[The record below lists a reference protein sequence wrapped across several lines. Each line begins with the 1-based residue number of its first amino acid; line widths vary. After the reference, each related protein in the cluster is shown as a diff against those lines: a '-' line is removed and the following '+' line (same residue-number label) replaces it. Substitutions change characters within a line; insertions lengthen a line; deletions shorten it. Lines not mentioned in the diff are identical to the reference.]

1 MRDMGRGTSYDLGMT
16 ATMGRERT
24 FSDAMASAA
33 RLAEAVVAGEQLPEL
48 ASSLALESGEVLHA
62 SVDAHAWRYAA
73 VDVAYEQHRG
83 FAVGGLLTFGV
94 TAAASAAAN
103 RRARAEAER
112 QAVPQWRV
120 LGFVPVMAT
129 SHRLL
134 VLHEGAWASVWYEAI
149 CQLRPALADDRLEL
163 FFEDDPPY
171 LLQGPAVPY
180 LAVVLATAL
189 AAQFGPDAVASAL
202 LPA

>member
-1 MRDMGRGTSYDLGMT
+1 MRWPV
-16 ATMGRERT
+16 EW
-24 FSDAMASAA
+24 DAASQ
-33 RLAEAVVAGEQLPEL
+33 LAGAVSEGDRLPEL
-48 ASSLALESGEVLHA
+48 ASPVALEFGEMLHA
-62 SVDAHAWRYAA
+62 SVEADAWRYLA
-73 VDVAYEQHRG
+73 VDVAYEQHQG

-94 TAAASAAAN
+94 TAAATVAAN

-112 QAVPQWRV
+112 QAAPQWRQ
-120 LGFVPVMAT
+120 LGQVPILAT

-134 VLHEGAWASVWYEAI
+134 VRHEGAWASVWYEAI
-149 CQLRPALADDRLEL
+149 RQLRPALADDRLEL

-171 LLQGPAVPY
+171 LLQGPSVPY

-189 AAQFGPDAVASAL
+189 AAQMGTDAVASAL